1 MPINDGLPYLPA
13 FVAAAEAGTFSEA
26 AKRLRITQSAV
37 SKQILALEKNIG
49 ATLFD
54 RLPRQLVL
62 TEAGEALATVAKVLL
77 RQLAQ
82 VGDTI
87 AGQQDLQPH
96 GPIRIG
102 TSDTIGAYLL
112 PDWLRHIVAAL
123 PGVQPDLHVG
133 EPEMLLADLQAGRLD
148 LVVVS
153 GVVIADV
160 LEPWPLRADPL
171 RLVASPD
178 VAARQPGDRP
188 LAAFMP
194 PLVLPAAGQ
203 PWRRRLEREVFEPLS
218 WHPEVGWTVNHV
230 EGIKR
235 FVRAGLGAT
244 LLPDHVVADDLA
256 QGHLSLVVTAT
267 PLPTPSIEMVRHRH
281 RRSGRVLE
289 AVWDALRSIA

>member
-82 VGDTI
+82 VSETI
-87 AGQQDLQPH
+87 AGQRDLQPH

-102 TSDTIGAYLL
+102 TSETVGAYLL
-112 PDWLRHIVAAL
+112 PQWLRQLVIAL
-123 PGVQPDLHVG
+123 PAVQPDLHVG
-133 EPEMLLADLQAGRLD
+133 EAELLLADLQAGRLD
-148 LVVVS
+148 LVIVS
-153 GVVIADV
+153 GAVMADV
-160 LEPWPLRADPL
+160 LEAWPLQADPL

-178 VAARQPGDRP
+178 VAAAQPSDRP
-188 LAAFMP
+188 LDAFVP
-194 PLVLPAAGQ
+194 PLVLPAVGQ
-203 PWRRRLEREVFEPLS
+203 TWRRRLEREVFEPLS
-218 WHPEVGWTVNHV
+218 WHPPVGWTVNPV
-230 EGIKR
+230 EAIKR

-244 LLPDHVVADDLA
+244 LLPDHVVADELA
-256 QGHLSLVVTAT
+256 QGHLALVATAT
-267 PLPTPSIEMVRHRH
+267 PLPTPSVEMVRHRH
-281 RRSGRVLE
+281 RRSGRVLD
-289 AVWDALRSIA
+289 AVWETLRSMA